1 PRRRAPAR
9 GAGRAADGGAMRGR
23 LVGAALLGGLL
34 AAGCGYRL
42 AGGGSGVLPPT
53 VRIVAV
59 TTFENRTART
69 EIEQRVTEEVA
80 REFSRRGRYKVV
92 TDPAGADALLEGAI
106 TDFRTNPVQ
115 FNAEGRATRVETV
128 VL

>member
-1 PRRRAPAR
+1 
-9 GAGRAADGGAMRGR
+9 MRGR

-92 TDPAGADALLEGAI
+92 TDPAGADADRSYVGPRFSGA
-106 TDFRTNPVQ
+106 RL
-115 FNAEGRATRVETV
+115 RAFVFSG
-128 VL
+128 